1 MVEAGKV
8 WTKLNGEMTDEVEE
22 EEDGL
27 NNIDSGEESW
37 VESEEEE
44 EEKD

>member
-22 EEDGL
+22 EEGL